1 MISKHGKVLDIEN
14 KTKQNRTEQNKT
26 KTKSFRSFRSAFDM
40 L

>member
-26 KTKSFRSFRSAFDM
+26 KQNKNKVF
-40 L
+40 